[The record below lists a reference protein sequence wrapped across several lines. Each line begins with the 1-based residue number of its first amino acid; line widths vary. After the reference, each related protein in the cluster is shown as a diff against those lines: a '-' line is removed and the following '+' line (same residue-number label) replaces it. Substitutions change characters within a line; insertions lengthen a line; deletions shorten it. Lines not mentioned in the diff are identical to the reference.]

1 MISMNLVVPKSSG
14 VVAFWEMLRVP

>member
-1 MISMNLVVPKSSG
+1 MMNLVVPKSSG